1 MKPIKIAMLSLTHGH
16 TRKYFQVLSENP
28 LLDWVGVQVSDSRAK
43 EYFRENVQGIP
54 CYETEEELF
63 AAHPEIEAAVIASE
77 NSEHFRQMKF

>member
-16 TRKYFQVLSENP
+16 TKKYFQVLSENP

-54 CYETEEELF
+54 VSG
-63 AAHPEIEAAVIASE
+63 AARCAIIRIFSSCSV
-77 NSEHFRQMKF
+77 

>member
-43 EYFRENVQGIP
+43 EYFCPSCANIVPARLLPLCRYSLPAG
-54 CYETEEELF
+54 
-63 AAHPEIEAAVIASE
+63 
-77 NSEHFRQMKF
+77 

>member
-43 EYFRENVQGIP
+43 EYFRENVQ
-54 CYETEEELF
+54 
-63 AAHPEIEAAVIASE
+63 
-77 NSEHFRQMKF
+77 